1 MTALRSYQ
9 LLVRWQILRLKGFVP
24 LAIVVQGLFALGI
37 VAGYPLLFPALDRQ
51 TMLFLAT
58 GAPAITLITMGLV
71 AVPQVVSQARTQGSL
86 EYMRSLPVPR
96 MVFLL
101 ADLSVWLVIVLPG
114 LIFALWVGATR
125 FDLAFEVSLLVVP
138 AVLLVALTS
147 TAVGYA
153 MACVLPPMIAVLLT
167 QVMVVFVMLFSPL
180 NFPAERLPAWL
191 QSVHQVL
198 PIEAMG
204 EVIRGTLA
212 GGAFPISAS
221 PFLMLA
227 AWCAGGLGVAYLTLR
242 RRA

>member
-1 MTALRSYQ
+1 MTAPRSYG
-9 LLVRWQILRLKGFVP
+9 LLVHWQLLRLKGFVP

-37 VAGYPLLFPALDRQ
+37 VAGYPLLFPSLDRQ

-86 EYMRSLPVPR
+86 EYMRTLPVPR

-114 LIFALWVGATR
+114 LIFALWVGAVR
-125 FDLAFEVSLLVVP
+125 FDLAFEVSPLVVP
-138 AVLLVALTS
+138 AFLLVALTS

-180 NFPAERLPAWL
+180 NFPAERLPGWL

-212 GGAFPISAS
+212 GSTFPLSAS

-227 AWCAGGLGVAYLTLR
+227 AWCACGLGVAYLTLR